1 MYLCPQDAISLS
13 GIFNKSQVSQ
23 VSRIVIVFVF
33 VAGIVVVLV
42 LHPATKGGKDSIK
55 IKVFESVKFRKRGL
69 LKGDEERVKS

>member
-13 GIFNKSQVSQ
+13 RIFNKSQ